1 MITFNI
7 NIYNSFAKS
16 AGHNV
21 DIISDADSI
30 ALVNLD
36 TGLDVL
42 RSYHAG
48 GDPELI
54 SELEKCIGC
63 DVALCH
69 IGSSYILLKRE
80 GDVWQQMVYVEEEF
94 SKTA

>member
-1 MITFNI
+1 MNTFNT

-21 DIISDADSI
+21 AVRSDDVSI
-30 ALVNLD
+30 ALIDLD
-36 TGLDVL
+36 TGRDVI
-42 RSYHAG
+42 RCYRAG
-48 GDPELI
+48 GNPELI

-63 DVALCH
+63 DVVLCH

-80 GDVWQQMVYVEEEF
+80 GDVWRQMVYVEEEF

>member
-1 MITFNI
+1 MNTFNT

-30 ALVNLD
+30 TLVNLD
-36 TGLDVL
+36 TGRDVI
-42 RSYHAG
+42 RCYRAG
-48 GDPELI
+48 GNPELI

-63 DVALCH
+63 DVVLCH

-80 GDVWQQMVYVEEEF
+80 GDVWRQMVYVEEEF